1 MKDANVDRT
10 EADPKGLVRESYAI
24 EGITLAECRSIFI
37 DWALSLTVG
46 ADTSAAIN
54 VLLEQYGTAAP
65 DHPMTRTLTEGLA
78 TPAAPTRRGG
88 RLGRQISGGGRIF
101 RTKNPRNDLLA
112 KDRDFSWKSRSSDF
126 SYEKSWPKKDGPISG
141 RAAPCGRRAV

>member
-1 MKDANVDRT
+1 MKDTNVDRT

-65 DHPMTRTLTEGLA
+65 DHPMTQTLTAGLA
-78 TPAAPTRRGG
+78 APTAPTRRGG
-88 RLGRQISGGGRIF
+88 RLGRQTS
-101 RTKNPRNDLLA
+101 
-112 KDRDFSWKSRSSDF
+112 
-126 SYEKSWPKKDGPISG
+126 
-141 RAAPCGRRAV
+141 